1 VSNGTR
7 PEVLRECDP
16 TQLYVSVDAPER
28 ATFDDVVGA
37 TEDDAWEKLVDTMDV
52 LYEKAETRTVL
63 RTTLVGGENMANPDW
78 YAGFFERADPD
89 FVELKAYMHVGD
101 SRDRLDREAMPDH
114 DDVLAFARAVQA
126 HLPEHTVLKDQ
137 PQSRVALLARDE
149 DTWVEDL
156 RADSAFWDGASAQA
170 D

>member
-1 VSNGTR
+1 
-7 PEVLRECDP
+7 
-16 TQLYVSVDAPER
+16 
-28 ATFDDVVGA
+28 
-37 TEDDAWEKLVDTMDV
+37 MDV
-52 LYEKAETRTVL
+52 LHEKEETRTVL

-101 SRDRLDREAMPDH
+101 SRDRLDREAMPSPE
-114 DDVLAFARAVQA
+114 DVTAFAEDVQE
-126 HLPEHTVLKDQ
+126 HLPSLPVLKTDES
-137 PQSRVALLARDE
+137 SRIALLAREE

-156 RADSAFWDGASAQA
+156 RPESAFWTEGARPSA